1 MSTDVIER
9 SIQEE
14 LSSQKQVVAE
24 SESKYLSFPLA
35 DSLYGINIQH
45 VMEVVI
51 YSQNMK
57 ITQVPHMPPFTK
69 GIINLRGTVI
79 PVIDLRLRF
88 HLEALAYGG
97 RTCFVVVKIHGVT
110 TGLIVDTV
118 SGVVTFKNS
127 DIDPAPDLDTS
138 AQSRFIHGIGKT
150 KDEVYILLDT
160 ESLLQQ
166 KEIDALMQA

>member
-1 MSTDVIER
+1 MSTDTIER
-9 SIQEE
+9 NIQDE
-14 LSSQKQVVAE
+14 LAAQKQVSVD

-57 ITQVPHMPPFTK
+57 ITQVPHMPEFTK

-88 HLEALAYGG
+88 NLEELEYGG
-97 RTCFVVVKIHGVT
+97 RTCFVVVRIHGVT

-118 SGVVTFKNS
+118 AGVVTFKNN
-127 DIDPAPDLDTS
+127 DIDPAPELDDS

-166 KEIDALMQA
+166 KEIDALKQA